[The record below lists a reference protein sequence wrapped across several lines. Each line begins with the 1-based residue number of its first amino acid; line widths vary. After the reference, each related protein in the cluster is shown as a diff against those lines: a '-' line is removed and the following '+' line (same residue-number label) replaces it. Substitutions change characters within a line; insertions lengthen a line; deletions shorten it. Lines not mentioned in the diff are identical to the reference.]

1 VTTAVK
7 AGLLMAACNARSVVL
22 GTLMLLTAVST
33 GVASSLRSSIRRWLT
48 AAAGVVQYCVHVK
61 EMRFASEPVGRFASS
76 ACTYLRLNF
85 VYGDDSLTLF
95 EKTFCE
101 EI

>member
-1 VTTAVK
+1 MTTAVK
-7 AGLLMAACNARSVVL
+7 AGLLMAACSARSVVL